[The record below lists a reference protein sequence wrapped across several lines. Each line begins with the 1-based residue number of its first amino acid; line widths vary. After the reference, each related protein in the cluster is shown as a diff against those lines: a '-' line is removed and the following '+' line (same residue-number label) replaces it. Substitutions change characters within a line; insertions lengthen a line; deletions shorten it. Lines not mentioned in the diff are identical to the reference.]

1 MAKGLVAG
9 LPRALAVARRISG
22 MSPDEIRTRAKMAI
36 RQRLDVWEYRRG
48 KNPIQPQ
55 YSGRTTVLPRFFF
68 DAGDAA
74 IVAAEVR
81 RRLPSACESVVES
94 AQRIRGHHFDLLGY
108 RGLSFGDPNI
118 EWQRDPVHGIA
129 APVEPWYRVPYLD
142 FSQVGDH
149 KIIWELSRHQHL
161 MVLARAWLY
170 TGDRQFLDT
179 LQNLW
184 EDWRKTNP
192 YPMGI
197 NWASTLE
204 VAFRCLSWIWVDHMT
219 VGATDFPESFRTSL
233 REGIGECAV
242 YTERYLS
249 TYFAPNTHLLGEVL
263 ALFFVGV
270 LYPGFERAQYWREY
284 GWRMLLQE
292 LSRQVRE
299 DGFHFEQSVYYHVY
313 ALDMFLHARILAAR
327 NGLVI
332 PESYDRTLRL
342 MAEGLLAIGAA
353 GQAPRF
359 GDDDGGRLFDG
370 RRNRA
375 EHMLDPIAAAAIIYG
390 RGDWKASAGEMC
402 EETIWLLGV
411 DGVRSFD
418 QLAPLSH
425 APRSRAFTAS
435 GYYTMASANGMAVV
449 DAGPHGW
456 GRGGHGHADG
466 LSLQLIAGGRAWLT
480 DPGTGSYP
488 REKPERDLFR
498 GTAAHNT
505 LEVDGGNQANPVH
518 AFAWDSHPVTSVRR
532 WYSSENISLFCG
544 SHDGYARL
552 SSPMT
557 HQRWVIAWQDNVW
570 MVVDRASGDGVHG
583 LDLRWHVAPECTVTA
598 GDMPNVWRLAAKQ
611 ETMEIMIPADEEWRA
626 VCECGSWSPAYGAVI
641 PAPVLRFSRE
651 GPSPAD
657 CVTVL
662 ALNPVGYVSLRSV
675 RANGANVY
683 LFIAGESRRLVVL
696 AERPGVWHFET
707 IESDAELLVIEYSGT
722 TIHHALISGGS
733 KASIGGESLALERKI
748 EGVWEGAN
756 DVERPLLS
764 LPTVTALLPALE
776 RLSSSAPSSVASG
789 FPGTG
794 NNL

>member
-1 MAKGLVAG
+1 
-9 LPRALAVARRISG
+9 
-22 MSPDEIRTRAKMAI
+22 
-36 RQRLDVWEYRRG
+36 
-48 KNPIQPQ
+48 
-55 YSGRTTVLPRFFF
+55 
-68 DAGDAA
+68 
-74 IVAAEVR
+74 
-81 RRLPSACESVVES
+81 VES
-94 AQRIRGHHFDLLGY
+94 AQRIRAHQFDLLGY
-108 RGLSFGDPNI
+108 RGLSFGDRNI
-118 EWQRDPVHGIA
+118 EWQRDPVHGINAPA
-129 APVEPWYRVPYLD
+129 APWFRVPYLD

-149 KIIWELSRHQHL
+149 KIVWELSRHQHL
-161 MVLARAWLY
+161 MLLARAWLY
-170 TGDRQFLDT
+170 TGDGQFLET
-179 LQNLW
+179 IQNLW
-184 EDWRKTNP
+184 ENWRTTNP

-219 VGATDFPESFRTSL
+219 AGATDFPESFRTKL
-233 REGIGECAV
+233 REAIGECAV

-270 LYPGFERAQYWREY
+270 LYPGFERAQHWREY

-292 LSRQVRE
+292 SSRQVRA

-332 PESYDRTLRL
+332 PESYDRILHL
-342 MAEGLLAIGAA
+342 MAEGLLAIGAT

-390 RGDWKASAGEMC
+390 RGDWKASAGVVR

-418 QLAPLSH
+418 QLTPLSH
-425 APRSRAFTAS
+425 PPSTRAFAAS
-435 GYYTMASANGMAVV
+435 GYYTMASAKGMAVV

-456 GRGGHGHADG
+456 GRGGHGHADA
-466 LSLQLIAGGRAWLT
+466 LSLQLIAEGRAWLT

-505 LEVDGGNQANPVH
+505 LEVDGGSQANPVH
-518 AFAWDSHPVTSVRR
+518 AFAWGTHPVTSVHR
-532 WYSSENISLFCG
+532 WYNGERISLFCG

-552 SSPMT
+552 APPVS
-557 HQRWVIAWQDNVW
+557 HQRWVITWQDSVW
-570 MVVDRASGDGVHG
+570 MVADLASGDGVHR
-583 LDLRWHVAPECTVTA
+583 LDLRWHVAPECIVTPPGDLANVWHLTA
-598 GDMPNVWRLAAKQ
+598 GK
-611 ETMEIMIPADEEWRA
+611 ETMEVMIAAGKEWRGA
-626 VCECGSWSPAYGAVI
+626 CESSSWSPSYGAVI
-641 PAPVLRFSRE
+641 PAPVLHFCRE
-651 GPSPAD
+651 GPLPAD

-662 ALNPVGYVSLRSV
+662 ALNPSGGVSIRSV
-675 RANGANVY
+675 QADGANVY
-683 LFIAGESRRLVVL
+683 LLIAGELRRLVIF
-696 AERPGVWHFET
+696 AEKRGIWHYEA

-733 KASIGGESLALERKI
+733 NARIGGEILALERKI

-756 DVERPLLS
+756 AADRPLLS
-764 LPTVTALLPALE
+764 LPTTTALLQVLE
-776 RLSSSAPSSVASG
+776 RLPDRAPSSVASG
-789 FPGTG
+789 FLETG
-794 NNL
+794 HSL